1 MKLIIRKD
9 IRAELYGVRHQGRRP
24 TCLAFAASDVHR
36 HARQHPEYLC
46 VEWLYYHVSKH
57 ARTGPHDGTT
67 IPDTRA
73 VLRDLGQPDEPV
85 WPYSGQPPSTANWQP
100 PSVTGKLMKSDSN
113 ESSGSLRA
121 VRQSIEDNVPIVIG
135 MFISDTFNFPH
146 GWERSGDEVIL
157 GRDVDQSVDGTRG
170 HAVVVVGHG
179 DYEGEP
185 VILLRNSWGPNWGN
199 HGHAWV
205 RETYLSPRLAGAFFI
220 SKGDG
225 NVLQSDGRYA
235 DTHAGA
241 RLG

>member
-1 MKLIIRKD
+1 M
-9 IRAELYGVRHQGRRP
+9 
-24 TCLAFAASDVHR
+24 AA
-36 HARQHPEYLC
+36 
-46 VEWLYYHVSKH
+46 
-57 ARTGPHDGTT
+57 
-67 IPDTRA
+67 
-73 VLRDLGQPDEPV
+73 
-85 WPYSGQPPSTANWQP
+85 WQP
-100 PSVTGKLMKSDSN
+100 PSVTGKLMKSNSN
-113 ESSGSLRA
+113 ESSGSLRP
-121 VRQSIEDNVPIVIG
+121 VRQGIEDNVPVVIG

-146 GWERSGDEVIL
+146 AWERSGDEVIL
-157 GRDVDQSVDGTRG
+157 GRDVDQSVDCTRG

-179 DYEGEP
+179 EYEGEP

-235 DTHAGA
+235 DTHARA